1 MQRVIVPRVAVIE
14 PSSSLASEQRAFY
27 SALPARCTLPLV
39 SSNNRS
45 KPLLDRN
52 IGKKTRMDRLRCRR
66 SEGRTR
72 HGKNRPANPRRR
84 QGPNQ
89 VA

>member
-45 KPLLDRN
+45 KPLLYRN
-52 IGKKTRMDRLRCRR
+52 IGKKNKNGSLEVQEVRR
-66 SEGRTR
+66 
-72 HGKNRPANPRRR
+72 AN
-84 QGPNQ
+84 
-89 VA
+89 AAW